1 MDEPALKGLSVFQRL
16 ADAVGNSA
24 SRPDRS
30 EMPYSPASMSPGG
43 GVKHDESE
51 LFVTARPG
59 QLLGRMVVGKLAFD
73 GLEAQSAGGGEAV
86 QHRYFLKHPT

>member
-1 MDEPALKGLSVFQRL
+1 
-16 ADAVGNSA
+16 
-24 SRPDRS
+24 
-30 EMPYSPASMSPGG
+30 MPYSPASMSPG

-59 QLLGRMVVGKLAFD
+59 QLLGRMVLGKLVFD
-73 GLEAQSAGGGEAV
+73 GLEAQPAGGGEAV